1 MLQQIEDFGCTYNL
15 ALVMDLASFNPGL
28 LRLIEKTPFLDGLAF
43 VFSDYQGIQ
52 DIYLER

>member
-1 MLQQIEDFGCTYNL
+1 MYGNL
-15 ALVMDLASFNPGL
+15 ALVMDPDSFNPGL

-43 VFSDYQGIQ
+43 VFSDYQSIQ

>member
-1 MLQQIEDFGCTYNL
+1 MFQRIEDFGCTYNL

-43 VFSDYQGIQ
+43 VFSDYQSIQ